1 MYFVDIRAG
10 YRCGLFHH
18 DGGKLVM
25 QPHPLSHCP
34 PEAWSTPDEAE
45 IIGQVAGI
53 VTSLNGWGY
62 TAREESPEGP
72 ED

>member
-1 MYFVDIRAG
+1 
-10 YRCGLFHH
+10 
-18 DGGKLVM
+18 M

-34 PEAWSTPDEAE
+34 PEAWRTPDEAE

-53 VTSLNGWGY
+53 VTRLNGWGC
-62 TAREESPEGP
+62 TAREESLEER